1 MDILEF
7 HAKISS
13 TNKEQRIDRLP
24 EEAALFCLL
33 NGLCNPDDILD
44 IKLESGSIGVEFSNE
59 QLAEYAYS
67 KFENKNIPGVIVNP
81 LYHIDTTRSNK
92 SISISF
98 KKI

>member
-13 TNKEQRIDRLP
+13 TNKQERIDRLP

-33 NGLCNPDDILD
+33 NGICNPDDIID
-44 IKLESGSIGVEFSNE
+44 ISLETNSIGVEFSNE
-59 QLAEYAYS
+59 QLADYACS
-67 KFENKNIPGVIVNP
+67 RFDNQNIPGVIIDP
-81 LYHIDTTRSNK
+81 LYHIDSTRTNK

>member
-44 IKLESGSIGVEFSNE
+44 IKLESGSIGV
-59 QLAEYAYS
+59 
-67 KFENKNIPGVIVNP
+67 
-81 LYHIDTTRSNK
+81 
-92 SISISF
+92 
-98 KKI
+98 